1 MEKLNLDNLDNVAG
15 GQYDHDGPTI
25 TAKVIKAT
33 NIYSSMNVNSAIIRA
48 VAPGDKVT
56 IYRDPAMHMDG
67 FNWRIV
73 KREPANNNAYI
84 DGNCLS

>member
-1 MEKLNLDNLDNVAG
+1 MEKLNLDNLENVAG

-33 NIYSSMNVNSAIIRA
+33 YIYSSMNVNSAIIRA
-48 VAPGDKVT
+48 VMPGDTVT
-56 IYRDPAMHMDG
+56 IYRDPVMYMDG
-67 FNWRIV
+67 VCWRIV
-73 KREPANNNAYI
+73 KREPENKNACI